1 MKVGQ
6 RIAVNDQALWNQ
18 CTVMNPKKLK
28 HNFVQRLLGIDHR
41 LHRNQCVVNSLDF
54 ENSKNS

>member
-18 CTVMNPKKLK
+18 CTVVNPKK
-28 HNFVQRLLGIDHR
+28 HNFMCGDLPGFLNFQKFII
-41 LHRNQCVVNSLDF
+41 
-54 ENSKNS
+54 SKC